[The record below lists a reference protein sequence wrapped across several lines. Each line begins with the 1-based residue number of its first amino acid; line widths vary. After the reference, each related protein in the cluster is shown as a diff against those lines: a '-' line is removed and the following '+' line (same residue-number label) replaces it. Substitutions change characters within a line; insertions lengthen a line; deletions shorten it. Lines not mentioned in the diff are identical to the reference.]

1 MKQDLITVVETASF
15 VTDAKVCMTNE
26 ERTEAI
32 NLIASNPEC
41 GDIVPGGGGIRKVRF
56 AIGGRG
62 KSGGVRIIYYF
73 HNERVPVFLLAVFA
87 KKEQS
92 NLTRTETNLLGNA
105 AKMLARKYGE

>member
-1 MKQDLITVVETASF
+1 MKQELIAVVETASF

-32 NLIASNPEC
+32 NMITANPEC
-41 GDIVPGGGGIRKVRF
+41 GDIVSGGGGIRKVRF

-73 HNERVPVFLLAVFA
+73 HNERVPVSLLAVFA
-87 KKEQS
+87 KNDQV
-92 NLTRTETNLLGNA
+92 NLTRAETNMLGNA